1 MLLRVAPQPKPDTSS
16 ESPTGAALR
25 GRTLS
30 RLKLG
35 HAIGTLEVLIT
46 VALSVLVPMFLWMY
60 AGAVMLPEWSALVAL
75 AAGILGVATLLGVA
89 MWDPEVS
96 ERAVRQ
102 DLGDRMHVADL
113 RDPEIKRL
121 VMQVITH
128 RARMER
134 QRLSMNGKIDGLE
147 TTLRAIDRWVTGI
160 GRLVQVVEPVLR
172 ESHSH
177 SAQKHHLIDRI
188 AELEAR
194 IATSS
199 NRTTSEQ
206 LRETMAARR
215 MQFRAIEELETQME
229 NGLLRIENAVSALGA
244 LDAKLAMLGA
254 SDESESEMRFF
265 APEIKSEIAEIDS
278 VIAAMHRVYSAFPQE
293 SRHDG

>member
-1 MLLRVAPQPKPDTSS
+1 MFPVVAPQPKPGSAGDSS
-16 ESPTGAALR
+16 TGARHR
-25 GRTLS
+25 GRSLLQ
-30 RLKLG
+30 LKLG
-35 HAIGTLEVLIT
+35 HAIGSPEVLIT
-46 VALSVLVPMFLWMY
+46 IALSILIPVFLWIY
-60 AGAVMLPEWSALVAL
+60 AGALALPEWSFGVAL
-75 AAGILGVATLLGVA
+75 AAGTCGVVVLIGVA

-102 DLGDRMHVADL
+102 DLRDRMHVADL

-121 VMQVITH
+121 VLQVIMH

-134 QRLSMNGKIDGLE
+134 QRLSKNGKIDGLE
-147 TTLRAIDRWVTGI
+147 TTLRTIDRWITGI
-160 GRLVQVVEPVLR
+160 SRLVQVVEPVMQ

-199 NRTTSEQ
+199 NRTTGEQ

-254 SDESESEMRFF
+254 SDDAQSEMRLF

-278 VIAAMHRVYSAFPQE
+278 VIAAMHRVYTAFPQDT
-293 SRHDG
+293 SHDG